1 MHLNPRRDEKE
12 PETKEGAEGM
22 ARVRGYQLHPGLPDS
37 APGQAQCLFSTSIK
51 AAFLVPLGRQ
61 DIELGWGP
69 WLGGCQ

>member
-12 PETKEGAEGM
+12 PETKEGAEAM
-22 ARVRGYQLHPGLPDS
+22 ARVRGYQLH
-37 APGQAQCLFSTSIK
+37 PGQAQCLFSTSIK
-51 AAFLVPLGRQ
+51 AAFLVPLGAQ